1 MSETMLTAVSFFTGI
16 AGIDLALSLAGFD
29 ILAQVEINPFCQ
41 KVIRKHAPTYW
52 KNAALYGDIRHCGY
66 GRTHTIPYADLF
78 AGGFPCQSVSNAG
91 KREGIAEGTASG
103 LWFEFRRLIG
113 EVRPRAVFL
122 ENVEAIIHQGRGGTG
137 VIADLAALG
146 YVGQWGIISA
156 ADAAAPHER
165 DRWWCVGY
173 ASSVRRQPPGDVKE
187 LQGYKE
193 RHNSTRWGER
203 RNEFSPTVS
212 AGEIL
217 VNANGEHC
225 EERYVPTECDE
236 MGQSGGGHY
245 APGRQQLAR
254 RRILKSRLGR
264 YVDGV
269 SGRMDRPEDHQF
281 PAPPGP
287 QFDYEPP
294 RTTRERSAEELAAYG
309 NAVLVQDV
317 YPIAKLL
324 YEVLS

>member
-1 MSETMLTAVSFFTGI
+1 MLTAVSFFSGI

-41 KVIRKHAPTYW
+41 KVLRKHAQTYW
-52 KNAALYGDIRHCGY
+52 KNAALYGDIRNCGH
-66 GRTHTIPYADLF
+66 GRAHAIPYADLF

-122 ENVEAIIHQGRGGTG
+122 ENVEAIIHKGRGGAG

-173 ASSVRRQPPGDVKE
+173 SGSVRRQQAGDVKE
-187 LQGYKE
+187 FQGYEE
-193 RHNSTRWGER
+193 RHNSARWGER
-203 RNEFSPTVS
+203 RNEFSPAVS
-212 AGEIL
+212 TGEIL
-217 VNANGEHC
+217 VNPDGEQC
-225 EERYVPTECDE
+225 EERYVPAISGEL
-236 MGQSGGGHY
+236 GQSGRGHH
-245 APGRQQLAR
+245 AIRGRQLAR
-254 RRILKSRLGR
+254 RRILESRMGR

-281 PAPPGP
+281 PAPPGE
-287 QFDYEPP
+287 QFDFEPP
-294 RTTRERSAEELAAYG
+294 RTTVNRSPEELAAYG

-324 YEVLS
+324 AEVLNA